1 MMTLNLLDHPV
12 VLSTPRRLTGYSAWC
27 EHIPFAMFLVDL
39 LRPRTIVE
47 LGAHYGDS
55 FCAFC
60 QAVDELGLQ
69 TACYAVDTW
78 RGDEHAGF
86 YGPEVL
92 ADLRAHHDP
101 LYGSFSRLVHSTFDE
116 ACEHFPSGSIDLLHI
131 DGFHSYEAVKHD
143 FETWQPKLSHR
154 GVVLFHDTNV
164 REHDFG
170 VYKFWAEV
178 SESYS
183 HFEFHHGH
191 GLGVLAVGKES
202 HENLSAVLDL
212 RESEAVAFR
221 RFFFQLGYLLTEQI
235 VKERALTDARKQSRE
250 LAELLAQNR
259 ELTELLAQKETV
271 LSTLRCQIEEKDR
284 AIEERG
290 RTIEE
295 RDQAIGEKAR
305 AIEEKARAIEEKDRA
320 IEEKAL
326 AIEERGR
333 TIEEKD
339 RVIEEKDRV
348 IETLYRQIMAIT
360 NSRGGKLLQRWWD
373 LRRKISG

>member
-27 EHIPFAMFLVDL
+27 EHIPFAMFLVGL

-60 QAVDELGLQ
+60 QAVDELGLE

-101 LYGSFSRLVHSTFDE
+101 LYGDFSRLIHSTFDE
-116 ACEHFPSGSIDLLHI
+116 ACEHFPNGSIDLLHI

-154 GVVLFHDTNV
+154 GVALFHDTNV
-164 REHDFG
+164 REHGFG

-178 SESYS
+178 SESYP

-191 GLGVLAVGKES
+191 GLGVLAVGQES
-202 HENLSAVLDL
+202 HENLSAVLNL
-212 RESEAVAFR
+212 REGEAVAFR
-221 RFFFQLGYLLTEQI
+221 RFFFQFGYLLTEQI
-235 VKERALTDARKQSRE
+235 AKDRALVDAGKQNQE
-250 LAELLAQNR
+250 LTEMLAQNR
-259 ELTELLAQKETV
+259 ELTELLANKETV
-271 LSTLRCQIEEKDR
+271 LSTLRRQIEEKERAVKERGRVIEEKDR
-284 AIEERG
+284 TIGEKAQVIEERG
-290 RTIEE
+290 
-295 RDQAIGEKAR
+295 Q
-305 AIEEKARAIEEKDRA
+305 AIEEKDQAIEEKDRA
-320 IEEKAL
+320 IEEKD
-326 AIEERGR
+326 R

-339 RVIEEKDRV
+339 RA

>member
-12 VLSTPRRLTGYSAWC
+12 VLSAPRRLTGYSAWC

-47 LGAHYGDS
+47 LGAHHGDS

-60 QAVDELGLQ
+60 QAVDELRLE

-86 YGPEVL
+86 YGDEVL

-101 LYGSFSRLVHSTFDE
+101 LYGNFSRLVHSTFDE
-116 ACEHFPSGSIDLLHI
+116 ACEHFPNGSIDLLHI

-143 FETWQPKLSHR
+143 FETWQPKLSCR

-170 VYKFWAEV
+170 VHKFWAEV
-178 SESYS
+178 SDSYP

-191 GLGVLAVGKES
+191 GLGVLAVGQES
-202 HENLSAVLDL
+202 HENLSVVLDL
-212 RESEAVAFR
+212 REGEAVAFR

-235 VKERALTDARKQSRE
+235 VKERALTDARKQNQE
-250 LAELLAQNR
+250 LTELQAQNR
-259 ELTELLAQKETV
+259 ELTELQAQRETV
-271 LSTLRCQIEEKDR
+271 LSTLQCQIEEKDR
-284 AIEERG
+284 TIEEKGWAIEERD
-290 RTIEE
+290 RAIEE
-295 RDQAIGEKAR
+295 RDR
-305 AIEEKARAIEEKDRA
+305 AIEERDRVIEERDRAIEAKDRAIEAKDRAIEEKDRA
-320 IEEKAL
+320 
-326 AIEERGR
+326 
-333 TIEEKD
+333 
-339 RVIEEKDRV
+339 

-360 NSRGGKLLQRWWD
+360 NSRGGKLLQWWWD